1 MTKRGVRCSLI
12 EKALNVAHHAHGVG
26 TVSVELDHF
35 SVLVDEELGE
45 VPLDLG
51 IGSLRGK
58 AGIQRA
64 DVLALDVNL
73 GKHWE
78 LDSVVAC
85 NPVLDLRLGPGL
97 LRTKLVAW
105 VRQDLQSSASIRLVH
120 LLVLAVML
128 VGEASLAG
136 HVDHDDGLRTISQV
150 ANSYFIFFSDATH
163 RDVEKGSAHK

>member
-1 MTKRGVRCSLI
+1 M
-12 EKALNVAHHAHGVG
+12 
-26 TVSVELDHF
+26 SVELDHF

-120 LLVLAVML
+120 LTVLAVML
-128 VGEASLAG
+128 VG
-136 HVDHDDGLRTISQV
+136 
-150 ANSYFIFFSDATH
+150 
-163 RDVEKGSAHK
+163 